1 MSQTIIIALI
11 GLVGTALGVLLG
23 FLIQAR
29 RLPSEMRLTDAQAK
43 KTLAEKELAEAQAE
57 KAQHETASLVIQE
70 LTAEVKR
77 LKSEITEIKDKQLKD
92 GNLFEERMTKAEAR
106 ATGAESRLADSESR
120 ANEFRRAVIAIGER
134 LDRERAKS
142 RDMVVR
148 LVGIVEHLLDCV
160 ENPSRAKDIDRPAIT
175 RLIQSILDEYPIE
188 QFVKV
193 V

>member
-1 MSQTIIIALI
+1 MSFGLDRNFYREGKLSQPVIAALI
-11 GLVGTALGVLLG
+11 GAAGAIFGALLVFA
-23 FLIQAR
+23 IQAR
-29 RLPSEMRLTDAQAK
+29 RLPTEMRLT
-43 KTLAEKELAEAQAE
+43 EAQTE
-57 KAQHETASLVIQE
+57 KTQHEAANLVIQE
-70 LTAEVKR
+70 LTAEVNR
-77 LKSEITEIKDKQLKD
+77 LKAEITEIKDRQLKD
-92 GNLFEERMTKAEAR
+92 GKLFEERLTKAEAR

-160 ENPSRAKDIDRPAIT
+160 ENPSRAKDIDRPAIA
-175 RLIQSILDEYPIE
+175 RLIQSILDEYPAE